1 MEYSLDKYRFYFD
14 EKNATV
20 IAVSTYAGKTVKGY
34 AKCDP
39 RDEFDKK
46 AGMKLA
52 AARCNERIAKKR
64 HVRASKKIV
73 EAQRLLDEARKHYE
87 KMTEYFNDSQ
97 SEASK
102 ASINVQKVLKE
113 M

>member
-14 EKNATV
+14 EKNKTV

-39 RDEFDKK
+39 RDEFDKE
-46 AGMKLA
+46 AGKKLA
-52 AARCNERIAKKR
+52 AARCNERIAHKR
-64 HVRASKKIV
+64 HARASKKIV
-73 EAQRLLDEARKHYE
+73 EAQRLLEDARLHYE
-87 KMTEYFNDSQ
+87 KMTEYFDDSQ
-97 SEASK
+97 REASE
-102 ASINVQKVLKE
+102 ASINVQKILKE

>member
-1 MEYSLDKYRFYFD
+1 
-14 EKNATV
+14 
-20 IAVSTYAGKTVKGY
+20 
-34 AKCDP
+34 
-39 RDEFDKK
+39 
-46 AGMKLA
+46 MKLA

-64 HVRASKKIV
+64 HARASKKIV